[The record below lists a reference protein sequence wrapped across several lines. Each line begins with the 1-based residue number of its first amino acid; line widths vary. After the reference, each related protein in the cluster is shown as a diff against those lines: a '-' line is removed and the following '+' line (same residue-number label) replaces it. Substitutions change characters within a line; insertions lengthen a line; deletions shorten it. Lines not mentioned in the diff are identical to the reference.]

1 MTDTIFSVRIDD
13 ETKSKFNIMAKEMG
27 INNKEFMEELISLYE
42 LNNSSKNSDLDVQS
56 DISELQNISK
66 RIVDIYINLI
76 ERSNILKN
84 KNAAELDIIIKNK
97 NHEIEK
103 IKKELENEKSKQEKL
118 TEKIKILE
126 ENNKDLLNKL
136 KDEGE
141 GNENIKSLNKM
152 LEEKVNLLESKILD
166 YINIEKEL
174 STKNKNY
181 KDLEEERNRLIQL
194 TDEYKN
200 NNEDLKIQLEKEQKS
215 AINKEVSLK
224 EDFKRE
230 IEFLKQ
236 KEDLEKNKEILHLK
250 ELNYEK
256 ISLLQKDFNDKIIE
270 LISLNNKYEEEIKE
284 LNKKL
289 KNK

>member
-152 LEEKVNLLESKILD
+152 LEEKVNLLESNILD